1 MVATP
6 DTLHDFV
13 LDLLSNPS
21 ALAAFQVDAEGCL
34 AAAGLSDV
42 TALDV
47 QEVIPLV
54 LDFAPSAGLPALD
67 GIVAGDLDLDLEG
80 SVSAIAQLQ
89 AVTQQLTGVVGA
101 GSDINLGA
109 VGALTADAS
118 GVGLLGGAGDLGLG
132 LGADVA
138 TSVDA
143 TVATSFS
150 AVGDVTATLDGA
162 TTAVT
167 QTAAGVDTSV
177 DATLSGAVDTLDGT
191 VGSPLPG
198 LDGVTSPLFDTVG
211 SVHGSVSAVADQAFG
226 ALGGGGG
233 LDLGATLE
241 PVGDLTQHV
250 TATVSATAHNA
261 GVGGVTDAVGHAAA
275 PIAESPLGD
284 LLF

>member
-101 GSDINLGA
+101 GSDLNLGA

-118 GVGLLGGAGDLGLG
+118 GVGLLGGTGDLGLG

-167 QTAAGVDTSV
+167 QTAAGVDTTV

-191 VGSPLPG
+191 VGSALPG

-226 ALGGGGG
+226 ALGGGG

-261 GVGGVTDAVGHAAA
+261 GVGGVTDAVGHATA